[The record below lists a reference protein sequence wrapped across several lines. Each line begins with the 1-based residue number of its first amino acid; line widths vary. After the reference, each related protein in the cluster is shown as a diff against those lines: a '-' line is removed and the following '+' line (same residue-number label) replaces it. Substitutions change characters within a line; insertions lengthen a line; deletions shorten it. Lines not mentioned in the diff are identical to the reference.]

1 MSAAIRF
8 LKRTGVILVGTVLIV
23 AGIVMLVTPGPGI
36 VAIVA
41 GLAVL
46 GTEFERPRR
55 WVSQLRQR
63 FNLKRSKT
71 DEPPSPPPPVGTSSA
86 E

>member
-1 MSAAIRF
+1 MSASLRM
-8 LKRTGVILVGTVLIV
+8 LKRIGVTLVGVLLIV
-23 AGIVMLVTPGPGI
+23 VGILGLALPILPGI
-36 VAIVA
+36 VLIVA

-55 WVSQLRQR
+55 WVNKLRER
-63 FNLKRSKT
+63 FNLKRSTKA
-71 DEPPSPPPPVGTSSA
+71 EPSTTPPAGPSP